1 MDYLS
6 DKIWPKFCGSCLKQA
21 KLGCTHGTI
30 VNIYIVYEFGASSPF
45 TNDPTLKNPLFG
57 AIKLIENVDID
68 KHWYSGCGIR
78 FDRKGSFSF
87 PGGRYGHGLI
97 NFEVDMSSSV
107 HVDNKKKDILIL
119 RKDPK

>member
-1 MDYLS
+1 MT
-6 DKIWPKFCGSCLKQA
+6 KICGSCLKQT
-21 KLGCTHGTI
+21 KLGYTHGTI
-30 VNIYIVYEFGASSPF
+30 VSIYIVYKFGASSPF
-45 TNDPTLKNPLFG
+45 TNDPTLKNSLLG

-68 KHWYSGCGIR
+68 KYWYSGSGIG

-87 PGGRYGHGLI
+87 PGGGYGHSLI

-119 RKDPK
+119 WKDPK

>member
-6 DKIWPKFCGSCLKQA
+6 DKIWPKFCGSCLKQT
-21 KLGCTHGTI
+21 KLGYTHGTI
-30 VNIYIVYEFGASSPF
+30 VNIYIVYKFGASSPF
-45 TNDPTLKNPLFG
+45 TNDPTLKNSLLG

-68 KHWYSGCGIR
+68 KYWYSGSGIG

-87 PGGRYGHGLI
+87 PGGGYGHSLI

-119 RKDPK
+119 WKDPK